1 MSNTALWYRQQH
13 STVLF
18 AHLTNGRLHVQLLQH
33 RVHVTRRSCIAQTH
47 KPTLR
52 SANDGR
58 MELEGKEGGG
68 GRGEGEGGGGYN
80 HTVWRCTSQQPP
92 FSLDCEI
99 TEVYYVK
106 QAIY

>member
-33 RVHVTRRSCIAQTH
+33 RVHVTRCSCIAQTH
-47 KPTLR
+47 KPALR

-68 GRGEGEGGGGYN
+68 GREKGEGVQYKCLLK
-80 HTVWRCTSQQPP
+80 TRCT
-92 FSLDCEI
+92 DTYIKC
-99 TEVYYVK
+99 
-106 QAIY
+106 